1 TYQDSDIIAIA
12 DGKMIELD
20 DVNDETFS
28 SKALGDGVAFELN
41 SDFITAPANGKLT
54 AMFPTGHAFGITTN
68 EGVELLVHIG
78 IDTVNLKGEYFD
90 VLAKQ
95 GDTVRAGA
103 PIVKIDREAIIA
115 KGYDL
120 TT

>member
-1 TYQDSDIIAIA
+1 
-12 DGKMIELD
+12 
-20 DVNDETFS
+20 
-28 SKALGDGVAFELN
+28 
-41 SDFITAPANGKLT
+41 
-54 AMFPTGHAFGITTN
+54 MFPTGHAFGITTN

-120 TT
+120 TTMLIVTNTNNKDLTFDHYGIIKQGTIIRKGEN